1 MSIHPLHTDTV
12 IASRYRIERII
23 GQGGMGQVYL
33 ARDEQLERLVAIKRL
48 REDGANADHLERF
61 QREAKFLAKLNHPCI
76 VQIYD
81 FIEEP
86 GGCSLVMEYVEGVNL
101 AHKLREECPSSSERL
116 QWLHEIAAGLA
127 CAHSAGILH
136 RDLKPENIIVNR
148 AGHAKLTDFGIA
160 RELSKETE
168 LTQAVIGSYA
178 FMSPEQITGE
188 SLDFRSDLFSF
199 GLVAYYVLFNSH
211 PFGTTNNAL
220 KLLQDITHT
229 PLNVINL
236 EQNGLPPELVQLLA
250 GLLAKQREL
259 RPQSSQLVCDTLNG
273 IYQYDLTTRDSDN
286 WTQVPAAITAEVGA
300 TLELP
305 ENYHAQR
312 LPPPAKT
319 PRRKWPA
326 LLGGGAAAV
335 VAALMAV
342 TYLPLMTQAQVVAVL
357 PPSLSADNVSA
368 AEQRTISGTIYQAT
382 TEGALNVPHLE
393 LIPRFEV
400 EGFSGSPQE
409 LLTAVGAREL
419 ITSSVYCERAWCDIT
434 LNRLAAN
441 AGGTRLTVQASV
453 TYRALTEHYGVLA
466 ESVYQHAHQLYDYRD
481 EGTIRLPDEQDY
493 KVFVDQYQN
502 YGVSGANPNQLTQLE
517 TLKANA
523 KEWSSV
529 QTLYREIALDLYH
542 DTGNTDYLTRLKRFL
557 PSARHAETETQML
570 NQFALA
576 RALRDYDSARAFIP
590 EFEAL
595 GTSPLKL
602 AETKGL
608 LALAE
613 GEYQT
618 AVEHFDDALKLRPSA
633 QNHFR
638 LSMAYWL
645 TGDVGAAW
653 RHIDKAHGLNPND
666 HKTTS
671 FRGLIA
677 LWEGRL
683 PEAREAFDQV
693 LQYERTAIVLNNL
706 GLVYMLDEQYSK
718 AQALFAESLERAPGD
733 PQGLLNSADTTLLMK
748 DSSARQQY
756 LQLLKAT
763 KSQTD
768 VMSLR
773 ARAQALA
780 QLGQAKAALE
790 AYQQVRELDPNSGD
804 THYVG
809 ALVYT
814 LAGEHISAQLAAQ
827 EALKT
832 GMGDVW
838 FSMPWFAPL
847 CGKGLFESETANT
860 NAATG
865 CPAAQ

>member
-1 MSIHPLHTDTV
+1 MTTHPLHTDTV

-33 ARDEQLERLVAIKRL
+33 AWDEQLERRVAIKRL
-48 REDGANADHLERF
+48 REDGANADHLERL

-86 GGCSLVMEYVEGVNL
+86 GGCSLVMEYVEGANL
-101 AHKLREECPSSSERL
+101 AHTLREACPSTSERL

-127 CAHSAGILH
+127 CAHTAGILH
-136 RDLKPENIIVNR
+136 RDLKPENIIINR

-160 RELSKETE
+160 RELGKETE

-199 GLVAYYVLFNSH
+199 GLVAYYVLFNAH

-236 EQNGLPPELVQLLA
+236 EENGLPPELVQLLA
-250 GLLAKQREL
+250 GLLAKQREQ
-259 RPQSSQLVCDTLNG
+259 RPQSSQFVCDTLNG
-273 IYQYDLTTRDSDN
+273 IYQYDLTTRESEN
-286 WTQVPAAITAEVGA
+286 WTQVPAPVNNDVRA
-300 TLELP
+300 TLDLP
-305 ENYHAQR
+305 ENYHAQL
-312 LPPPAKT
+312 LPPPASR
-319 PRRKWPA
+319 RRKWPA
-326 LLGGGAAAV
+326 LLGAAAV
-335 VAALMAV
+335 VIVATVVAV
-342 TYLPLMTQAQVVAVL
+342 VYFPFTPQAQAVAVL
-357 PPSLSADNVSA
+357 PPTLAADNVPA
-368 AEQRTISGTIYQAT
+368 GELRTISGTVYQAA
-382 TEGALNVPHLE
+382 TEGALRVPYLD

-400 EGFSGSPQE
+400 EGFSGSPQD
-409 LLTAVGAREL
+409 LLAAVGAREL

-441 AGGTRLTVQASV
+441 ADGARLTMQASV

-466 ESVYQHAHQLYDYRD
+466 ESVYQHVHQLYDYRD
-481 EGTIRLPDEQDY
+481 ERTIQLPDEQDY
-493 KVFVDQYQN
+493 KVFVDQYQH
-502 YGVSGANPNQLTQLE
+502 YGESGANQNQLAQLE
-517 TLKANA
+517 SLAGNSQ
-523 KEWSSV
+523 EWSSV

-542 DTGNTDYLTRLKRFL
+542 DTGNSDYLTRLKQFL
-557 PSARHAETETQML
+557 PSARHAETEGQML

-576 RALRDYDSARAFIP
+576 RAQRDYDAARAFIP

-608 LALAE
+608 LALTE
-613 GEYQT
+613 GEYQA
-618 AVEHFDDALKLRPSA
+618 AVDHFDNALKLRPSA

-638 LSMAYWL
+638 LSMAHWL
-645 TGDVGAAW
+645 TGNVGAAW
-653 RHIDKAHGLNPND
+653 AHIDKAHSLNPGD

-683 PEAREAFDQV
+683 PEARDAFDQV
-693 LQYERTAIVLNNL
+693 LQSERTAIVLNNL
-706 GLVYMLDEQYSK
+706 GLVYMLERQYSK
-718 AQALFAESLERAPGD
+718 AQSLFTESLSRAPGD

-756 LQLLKAT
+756 LQLLEVT
-763 KSQTD
+763 EGNTD

-780 QLGQAKAALE
+780 QLGHFKAALE

-809 ALVYT
+809 ALVYS

-827 EALKT
+827 EALST
-832 GMGDVW
+832 GMGAVW
-838 FSMPWFAPL
+838 FSMPWFASL
-847 CGKGLFESETANT
+847 CGQGLFASETGS
-860 NAATG
+860 AATG